1 MEVSFQEEIE
11 ALRAG
16 EGEIFQGEGI
26 LAITKGL
33 LQSGVAY
40 VGGYQGAPVSHLLD
54 VMVQAKP
61 YMDELG
67 VHVEAC
73 ANEAS
78 AAAMLGASIHYP
90 IRGAVTWKSIVGT
103 NVAAD
108 ALSNLS
114 SPGVTG
120 GVLIVVGEDYGEGA
134 SVIQERTHAY
144 ALKSGM
150 CLLDPRP
157 ELGQMVNMVEHGFRL
172 SEASNMPVMMELRI
186 RTCHVKGQFVCKDNV
201 APRLSKKNLLQEP
214 ASFNYM
220 RLAHPPVTFA
230 QEKRK
235 VEHRL
240 PAARDYIVQHQLNEH
255 FQGTTHAD
263 LGLVVQGGLYN
274 TLIRAL
280 QQFDLSDAF
289 GVSRL
294 SILVLNVT
302 YPLVPAELTNFCK
315 GKTAV
320 LLLEE
325 GQPEYIEQELAL
337 MLRRLDL
344 QTPVHGKDMLPSGG
358 EYTAEVMADGLL
370 KFLDKHR
377 PSAIPE
383 SSRNWLQ
390 SNAQR
395 RKQVQAMLGA
405 PLPARPPSMCVGC
418 PERPVFSALKLA
430 QETVGPVHVSGDIGC
445 HALATFEPFSVGHSI
460 LGYGMSLA
468 SRAGVSPLMKRR
480 VLSVMGDGGFWHNGL
495 LTGVQS
501 ALFNGDDAVLLIF
514 KNGYTSATGTQ
525 DIINTPSEADKD
537 ASPDKRQSL
546 AHTSKVIEATLEGLG
561 VKWLRTV
568 HTYEVAHMQATL
580 TEAFTT
586 DFQGLKVIVAEGEC
600 QLERQRRI
608 KPWLAQLKASGQRAL
623 RVKYGVDE
631 DVCNGDHACIRLSG
645 CPTLTLKD
653 NPDPLKVDPVA
664 TVIDGCVGCGLCG
677 ENAHAA
683 TLCPSFYRAEI
694 VQNPKLTE
702 RLFGRLQQAI
712 TRFLQPA

>member
-1 MEVSFQEEIE
+1 VEVSFTKEIRSL
-11 ALRAG
+11 ALG
-16 EGEIFQGEGI
+16 EGETFHGEGI
-26 LAITKGL
+26 LAITKAL

-90 IRGAVTWKSIVGT
+90 LRGAVTWKSIVGT

-114 SPGVTG
+114 SPGVKG
-120 GVLIVVGEDYGEGA
+120 GVLIIVGEDYGEGA

-144 ALKSGM
+144 ALKSTM

-157 ELGQMVNMVEHGFRL
+157 ELGHMVAMVEHGYRL
-172 SEASNMPVMMELRI
+172 SEASNMPAILELRI
-186 RTCHVKGQFVCKDNV
+186 RACHVRGSFTCKDN
-201 APRLSKKNLLQEP
+201 RRSGYSTQHLIDEP
-214 ASFNYM
+214 AGFDYM
-220 RLAHPPVTFA
+220 RLAHPPVTFRH
-230 QEKRK
+230 EKLKGEERI
-235 VEHRL
+235 
-240 PAARDYIVQHQLNEH
+240 PAARQYIVDEQLNELFDGVH
-255 FQGTTHAD
+255 D
-263 LGLVVQGGLYN
+263 DVGLIVQGGLYN

-280 QQFDLSDAF
+280 QQFGLADAF
-289 GVSRL
+289 GKTDL
-294 SILVLNVT
+294 PLLVLNVT
-302 YPLVPAELTNFCK
+302 YPLVPEQLSAFCV
-315 GKTAV
+315 GKRAV
-320 LLLEE
+320 LMLEE

-337 MLRRLDL
+337 TLRRADI
-344 QTPVHGKDMLPSGG
+344 QTPLHGKDLLPPAG
-358 EYTAEVMADGLL
+358 ELTVEVMAQGLAQ
-370 KFLDKHR
+370 FLQRYLPACAPD
-377 PSAIPE
+377 SALQ
-383 SSRNWLQ
+383 WL
-390 SNAQR
+390 SGNRER
-395 RKQVQAMLGA
+395 RADVARTLGA

-430 QETVGPVHVSGDIGC
+430 QQDVGNVHISGDIGC
-445 HALATFEPFSVGHSI
+445 HALATFEPFSFGHSI

-468 SRAGVSPLMKRR
+468 SRAGVSPMMSRR
-480 VLSVMGDGGFWHNGL
+480 VLSIMGDGGFWHNGL

-525 DIINTPSEADKD
+525 EIISTPLEASKADSADKQ
-537 ASPDKRQSL
+537 QSL
-546 AHTSKVIEATLEGLG
+546 AHLNQTIEKTLTGLG
-561 VKWLRTV
+561 VQWMRTV
-568 HTYEVAHMQATL
+568 NTYEVEQMRSTL
-580 TEAFTT
+580 TEAFTSP
-586 DFQGLKVIVAEGEC
+586 FNGLKVIVAEGEC

-608 KPWLAQLKASGQRAL
+608 KPWLASLLKKGKRVV

-677 ENAHAA
+677 ANAHAA
-683 TLCPSFYRAEI
+683 TLCPSFYRAEVI
-694 VQNPKLTE
+694 QNPRWHE
-702 RLFGRLQQAI
+702 RLWADWRGLWVRAL
-712 TRFLQPA
+712 RPA

>member
-1 MEVSFQEEIE
+1 MEVSFTKEIRSL
-11 ALRAG
+11 ALG
-16 EGEIFQGEGI
+16 EGDTFHGEGI
-26 LAITKGL
+26 LAITKAL

-90 IRGAVTWKSIVGT
+90 LRGAVTWKSIVGT

-114 SPGVTG
+114 SPGVKG
-120 GVLIVVGEDYGEGA
+120 GVLIIVGEDYGEGA

-144 ALKSGM
+144 ALKSTM

-157 ELGQMVNMVEHGFRL
+157 DLGHMVSMVEHGYRL
-172 SEASNMPVMMELRI
+172 SEASNMPAILELRI
-186 RTCHVKGQFVCKDNV
+186 RACHVRGSFTCKDN
-201 APRLSKKNLLQEP
+201 RRSGFSTQHLMDEP
-214 ASFNYM
+214 AGFDYM
-220 RLAHPPVTFA
+220 RLAHPPVTFRH
-230 QEKRK
+230 EKLKGEERI
-235 VEHRL
+235 
-240 PAARDYIVQHQLNEH
+240 PAARKYIVDEQLNELFDGVH
-255 FQGTTHAD
+255 HD
-263 LGLVVQGGLYN
+263 VGLIVQGGLYN

-280 QQFDLSDAF
+280 QQFGLADAF
-289 GVSRL
+289 GKTDL
-294 SILVLNVT
+294 PLLVLNVT
-302 YPLVPAELTNFCK
+302 YPLVPEQLSAFCV
-315 GKTAV
+315 GKRAV
-320 LLLEE
+320 LMLEE

-337 MLRRLDL
+337 TLRRADI
-344 QTPVHGKDMLPSGG
+344 QTPLHGKDLLPPAG
-358 EYTAEVMADGLL
+358 ELTVEVMAQGLAQ
-370 KFLDKHR
+370 FLQRYLPACAPD
-377 PSAIPE
+377 SALQ
-383 SSRNWLQ
+383 WL
-390 SNAQR
+390 SGNRER
-395 RKQVQAMLGA
+395 RADVARTLGA

-430 QETVGPVHVSGDIGC
+430 QQDVGNVHISGDIGC
-445 HALATFEPFSVGHSI
+445 HALATFEPFSFGHSI

-468 SRAGVSPLMKRR
+468 SRAGVSPMMSRR
-480 VLSVMGDGGFWHNGL
+480 VLSIMGDGGFWHNGL

-525 DIINTPSEADKD
+525 EIISTPLEASKADSADKQ
-537 ASPDKRQSL
+537 QSL
-546 AHTSKVIEATLEGLG
+546 AHLNQTIENTLTGLG
-561 VKWLRTV
+561 VKWMRTV
-568 HTYEVAHMQATL
+568 NTYEVEQMRSTL
-580 TEAFTT
+580 TEAFTSP
-586 DFQGLKVIVAEGEC
+586 FNGLKVIVAEGEC

-608 KPWLAQLKASGQRAL
+608 KPWLASLLKKGKRVV

-677 ENAHAA
+677 SNAHAA
-683 TLCPSFYRAEI
+683 TLCPSFYRAEVI
-694 VQNPKLTE
+694 QNPRWHE
-702 RLFGRLQQAI
+702 RLWADWRGLWVRAL
-712 TRFLQPA
+712 RPA